1 MAENSNEDQL
11 PEMGTIKSNLMR
23 AFGEK
28 AKEELPED
36 LMKLIGKLREQDEQ
50 DGK

>member
-1 MAENSNEDQL
+1 MAKNSDDEQL

-23 AFGEK
+23 AFGDK

-36 LMKLIGKLREQDEQ
+36 LMKLIGKLREQDEH